1 MEVYLV
7 KYHDKYE
14 KCYVLSV
21 ILSIETHG
29 DILSPLKS
37 VDTLLTAFSA
47 AVLFLKERWNA
58 ASIES
63 LCWYSVVMWYLLLL
77 WCLPMCCSFDAAS
90 SMLNYRSLL
99 YFASTLGCLS
109 FSCLVFFKNLVPVL
123 TQQARYL
130 WNQICVGAWKKTE
143 PFWMFALL
151 CYVAHID

>member
-77 WCLPMCCSFDAAS
+77 WCLPCAVALMQPPACWITGVCC
-90 SMLNYRSLL
+90 
-99 YFASTLGCLS
+99 TLQAPWGACPFLA
-109 FSCLVFFKNLVPVL
+109 LVFSRTWCQCSLSRPDTCEIRFVLVPERKPNL
-123 TQQARYL
+123 SECLPYCAMWR
-130 WNQICVGAWKKTE
+130 I
-143 PFWMFALL
+143 
-151 CYVAHID
+151 